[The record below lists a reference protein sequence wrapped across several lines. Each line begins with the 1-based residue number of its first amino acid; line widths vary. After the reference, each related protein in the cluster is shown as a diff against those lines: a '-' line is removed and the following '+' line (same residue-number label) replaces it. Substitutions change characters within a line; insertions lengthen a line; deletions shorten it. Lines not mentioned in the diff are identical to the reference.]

1 MQLKDI
7 QARLAERICAMVRNG
22 ELTER
27 GLARRAGIS
36 QPHLHNVLKGKK
48 CLSMQTADIIMR
60 ELGLNVFDLIG
71 EGENAERDVN

>member
-7 QARLAERICAMVRNG
+7 QARLAERICIMVRNG

-48 CLSMQTADIIMR
+48 CLSLQAADIIMR
-60 ELGLNVFDLIG
+60 ELGLNVLDLIR
-71 EGENAERDVN
+71 EGEKGEKDAN